1 MVEGLIESFPQS
13 LFQLF
18 ILMKK
23 IDNNIININLWKF
36 YLSIS
41 LSIISLAYGLVTF
54 EQTRYDYHIKFNSD
68 KQMIKNI
75 KEIYILSPYGIVL
88 LLYRLSEITSKLV
101 LCKVD

>member
-23 IDNNIININLWKF
+23 IDDNDIINLWKF

-41 LSIISLAYGLVTF
+41 LSIVSLAAGLVSF
-54 EQTRYDYHIKFNSD
+54 EQTRYDYHIEVHPNRT
-68 KQMIKNI
+68 MIKDI
-75 KEIYILSPYGIVL
+75 KKF
-88 LLYRLSEITSKLV
+88 LYFHLTELYYSCI
-101 LCKVD
+101 D